1 MMKVGINMQKDECDN
16 VEIDLTISERLKVLL
31 PHWNHHNDEH
41 ISQLNQWREK
51 MIEEELNELAET
63 IESAVFHMKCSGEF
77 LSTAIDSLNSEPEN
91 TIQTHHS

>member
-1 MMKVGINMQKDECDN
+1 MMKDDVNMQKTEA
-16 VEIDLTISERLKVLL
+16 EKIAIGQTIAERLKVLL

-41 ISQLNQWREK
+41 ITQLNNWREK

-77 LSTAIDSLNSEPEN
+77 LSKALNSLNSEPEN
-91 TIQTHHS
+91 SVQTHHS